1 MKASEL
7 AKELLK
13 VPDCEV
19 LIRRFELNENVF
31 DGEMKEAEVTGIWQF
46 SVENKW
52 LELSLKERHS

>member
-13 VPDCEV
+13 MSDCEI
-19 LIRRFELNENVF
+19 LIRYFEPNKSGF